1 MAYGNDTANGAILV
15 EAFVTHEEQESE
27 PLSKRRRTTEDE
39 KKIPD
44 VTHGD
49 TGYVGSYI
57 QL

>member
-1 MAYGNDTANGAILV
+1 MAYGNDTTNGAILV

-27 PLSKRRRTTEDE
+27 PMSKRRRTTEDE

-49 TGYVGSYI
+49 TG
-57 QL
+57 